1 MNPAN
6 NEYVI
11 KIKDVLYVIL
21 KKLWLMIIV
30 GLVAGAGLFYINFSK
45 VETVKSNDILDI
57 TKKLNAGESDAQY
70 QYRAQQIERARVLVD
85 MIDYTNVQIDNE
97 IASNSDSIYMQI
109 DPNNVYLST
118 AQITLTVDGG
128 DANGIDSALFSAY
141 EREIRYGDYLD
152 EYANEIGTSPDNIRE
167 LIGFSTSVANNT
179 IINVNE
185 ENVDR
190 TGSIYFFI
198 YGPSREF
205 VDDTMSVVISKIQ
218 SIHDE
223 LNVTVAP
230 HSISLVGIQKISRID
245 TGVRDGQN
253 SRIAHLNALQ
263 DQITSYYN
271 ALDVIAKNL
280 ELSDKSVIITYI
292 KTHDDVK
299 VDGVPTEY
307 SETITNIKAKV
318 VPNLMWIGIGLGV
331 GIVIIALFVS
341 IGYVFGK
348 KLLTQAQFF
357 GLFLSIKKIGVMK
370 PLGKRSK
377 FIEFID
383 VKTEDDTKTSVENC
397 NGLISA
403 NYSNL
408 TKDLNRVLI
417 TGTGD
422 SKAMSEAVKTLGL
435 KGDFK
440 PDIFNNPEVLKSVP
454 DYDGIVLIEQRKYSL
469 KPVVENEINLLSN
482 GGTKIIGA
490 III

>member
-1 MNPAN
+1 MDPAN

-30 GLVAGAGLFYINFSK
+30 GLIFGAGLFYIKYSK
-45 VETVKSNDILDI
+45 VETVTSNNVLDI

-70 QYRAQQIERARVLVD
+70 YYRVQQIERARVLVD
-85 MIDYTNVQIDNE
+85 MIDYTNAQIDNE

-152 EYANEIGTSPDNIRE
+152 EYASEIGTSPDNIRE
-167 LIGFSTSVANNT
+167 LIAFSTGVANNT

-190 TGSIYFFI
+190 TGSIYFYI
-198 YGPSREF
+198 YGPTREF
-205 VDDTMSVVISKIQ
+205 VDDTMNVVISKIQ
-218 SIHDE
+218 SIHDD
-223 LNVTVAP
+223 LNTSVAP
-230 HSISLVGIQKISRID
+230 HALSVVGIQKISRID

-253 SRIAHLNALQ
+253 SRIAHLNTLQ
-263 DQITSYYN
+263 DQIASYYN
-271 ALDVIAKNL
+271 ALDVLAKNL
-280 ELSDKSVIITYI
+280 ELSDKSVLITYI
-292 KTHDDVK
+292 MSHDNVT

-307 SETITNIKAKV
+307 SETVTSNKAKV
-318 VPNLMWIGIGLGV
+318 VPNLMWLGIGFGAGALL
-331 GIVIIALFVS
+331 IALCVV
-341 IGYVFGK
+341 IVYIFGK
-348 KLLTQAQFF
+348 KIITQAQFF
-357 GLFLSIKKIGVMK
+357 GLFLKIKRIGVMK

-377 FIEFID
+377 YSRFID
-383 VKTEDDTKTSVENC
+383 VKSEDDTKSGVENC
-397 NGLISA
+397 NGLIAA
-403 NYSNL
+403 NYCNL
-408 TKDLNRVLI
+408 TKDMNKVLI

-422 SKAMSEAVKTLGL
+422 KKAMSEAVKALGL

-440 PDIFNNPEVLKSVP
+440 PDIFNNPDVLKSVS

-469 KPVVENEINLLSN
+469 KSVVENEIDLLSN
-482 GGTKIIGA
+482 AGTKIVGA

>member
-1 MNPAN
+1 MDPAN

-11 KIKDVLYVIL
+11 KVKDVLYVIL

-30 GLVAGAGLFYINFSK
+30 GLVFGAGLFYIKYSK
-45 VETVKSNDILDI
+45 VETVTSNNVLDI

-70 QYRAQQIERARVLVD
+70 YYRVQQIERARVLVD
-85 MIDYTNVQIDNE
+85 MIDFTNAQIDNE

-167 LIGFSTSVANNT
+167 LIGFSTGVANNT

-190 TGSIYFFI
+190 TGSIYFYI
-198 YGPSREF
+198 YGPTREF
-205 VDDTMSVVISKIQ
+205 VDDTMNVVISKIQ
-218 SIHDE
+218 SIHDD
-223 LNVTVAP
+223 LNTSVAP
-230 HSISLVGIQKISRID
+230 HTLSVVGIQKISRID

-253 SRIAHLNALQ
+253 SRIAHLNTLQ
-263 DQITSYYN
+263 DQIASYYN
-271 ALDVIAKNL
+271 ALDVLAKNL
-280 ELSDKSVIITYI
+280 DLSDKSVLITYI
-292 KTHDDVK
+292 MTHDNVT
-299 VDGVPTEY
+299 VDEVPTEY
-307 SETITNIKAKV
+307 SETVTSIKAKV
-318 VPNLMWIGIGLGV
+318 VPNLMWLGIGFGAGALL
-331 GIVIIALFVS
+331 IAVFVV
-341 IGYVFGK
+341 IGYIFGK
-348 KLLTQAQFF
+348 KILTQAQFF
-357 GLFLSIKKIGVMK
+357 GLFLQIKRIGVMK

-377 FIEFID
+377 FIKFID

-408 TKDLNRVLI
+408 TKDLNKVLI
-417 TGTGD
+417 TGTGEP
-422 SKAMSEAVKTLGL
+422 KAMSEAVKTLGL

-440 PDIFNNPEVLKSVP
+440 PDIFNNPQVLKSVP
-454 DYDGIVLIEQRKYSL
+454 DYDGIV
-469 KPVVENEINLLSN
+469 
-482 GGTKIIGA
+482 
-490 III
+490 